1 MDIFVMQSK
10 NTRDFSHDMNYT
22 NGMFIVFDVV
32 DFKHV
37 NDVYGHVKGDLC
49 LSIIANCIK
58 KAYAKYGYY

>member
-1 MDIFVMQSK
+1 MDIFILQSK
-10 NTRDFSHDMNYT
+10 NTSDFSDVMNYR
-22 NGMFIVFDVV
+22 NGMLIVFVVV